1 MRFQVLGPVE
11 VHAGDGRVLSLV
23 RRQERCL
30 LGILLL
36 EAGRV
41 VPVERLCDL
50 LWRDGPPERA
60 RQFLRSMA
68 SRIRALLADAG
79 AAEPAATLVSDRVGY
94 RLVVPADMIDAHR
107 FRHLLKIAAAAP
119 EPSERDEVLREAL
132 ALWAGPALHNA
143 ADEQLRQRICAD
155 LDELRLHA
163 VEESIAVGL
172 ELGRH
177 HELVPEL
184 ARLTGEH
191 PLRERLVGGY
201 MLALYRAGR
210 AGDALEVYARTRERV
225 SDQLGLDPGPA
236 LRELHRSILRDEVD
250 LPPPVTSPSPSRS
263 PAPGVPAQLP
273 ADVPNFVGRE
283 AELTWL
289 DELFHEESTSPA
301 AAGPLAAGPP
311 AVVISALSGT
321 AGVGKT
327 ALAIRFGHRVRSRF
341 PDGQL
346 YVNLRG
352 YDPDQPMTAND
363 ALARFLRVLGVP
375 EAEIPPEEDER
386 SARYR
391 SELADRRVLIV
402 LDNASS
408 VEQVRPLLP
417 GAGTCA
423 VVVTSRDS
431 LAGLIATH
439 GARRVQLDLLTQ
451 DEAVALLRT
460 LIGPRADA
468 DPDAVATLAQQCV
481 RLPLALRVAAEL
493 AVSRPTT
500 GLAELVAELADHRR
514 RLDLLDAGGDLR
526 AAVATV
532 FSWSVRHLSA
542 ETARVF
548 RLLGLYPGSGIDAYG
563 AAALAA
569 GSLPEARRALDT
581 LARAHLVHHADA
593 GRYGMHDLLCT
604 YAADLSATC
613 DGNEEREAAL
623 ERLFDYY
630 LATSAA
636 AMDTLYPAEA
646 HRRPRIPA
654 PATPVPDLADPGT
667 ARGWLEAEQS
677 TLLAVAA
684 HAAAHGMP
692 SHTSRLS
699 TTLFRYFEAGHNT
712 DALIIHR
719 HALDATRQ
727 AGDKAGQAHALHGLG
742 STYLK
747 SGRYELAADHLEPAL
762 ELFRQVGDH
771 IGEARAL
778 NNLGGAE
785 DSRGR
790 YGRATEYCRQ
800 ALELY
805 RRIGDRVGQ
814 SRALVKI
821 GAIEMRQGH
830 YGEAT
835 HHLEQALRL
844 CRQTGDRLGEADA
857 LDMLGSVECRQRDH
871 NPAADHHR
879 QAVDLYRDIGDRTGE
894 AIALANLGIDYLGLG
909 KHDDAAGFLR
919 QAHTVFLEDGDQEG
933 QGIALNG
940 LGEAAYAAGHH
951 ADAVTHHGAALVIA
965 DDNGAVDE
973 QARAHVGLGRAH
985 QALGDAA
992 RARRHYE
999 QALTHYTDLGV
1010 PEIDDVREH
1019 LAALDRV
1026 DVSIGRP

>member
-1 MRFQVLGPVE
+1 MRFRVLGPVE
-11 VHAGDGRVLSLV
+11 VHADDGRVLSPV

-41 VPVERLCDL
+41 VSAERLCGL
-50 LWRDGPPERA
+50 LWQDDPPERA

-68 SRIRALLADAG
+68 SRIRALLAEAG
-79 AAEPAATLVSDRVGY
+79 EAEPAVRLVSDGGGY
-94 RLVVPADMIDAHR
+94 RLVVSPDMVDAHR
-107 FRHLLKIAAAAP
+107 FRRLLEIAAAAT
-119 EPSERDEVLREAL
+119 ELGERDQVLREAL

-143 ADEQLRQRICAD
+143 AGEQLRQRICAD
-155 LDELRLHA
+155 LDELRLYA
-163 VEESIAVGL
+163 VEESVAAGL

-210 AGDALEVYARTRERV
+210 AGDALEVYTRTRDLV

-236 LRELHRSILRDEVD
+236 LRELHQAILRDEVE
-250 LPPPVTSPSPSRS
+250 LPAPAAAPNPSRL
-263 PAPGVPAQLP
+263 PTPGVPAQLP
-273 ADVPNFVGRE
+273 ADVPNFIGRE
-283 AELTWL
+283 TELAQLSDLLGAEV
-289 DELFHEESTSPA
+289 TSPA
-301 AAGPLAAGPP
+301 TAGTLAAGSP
-311 AVVISALSGT
+311 AVVISAVSGT

-327 ALAIRFGHRVRSRF
+327 ALAIRFGHRVRPRF

-352 YDPDQPMTAND
+352 YDPDRPMTAGD
-363 ALARFLRVLGVP
+363 ALTRFLRVLGVP
-375 EAEIPPEEDER
+375 EVEIPLEVDER
-386 SARYR
+386 STRYR
-391 SELADRRVLIV
+391 SEIADRRMLIL

-417 GAGTCA
+417 GTGTCA

-431 LAGLIATH
+431 LAALIATH
-439 GARRVQLDLLTQ
+439 GARRVELDLLTQ

-468 DPDAVATLAQQCV
+468 EPDAVATLAQQCV

-493 AVSRPTT
+493 AVSRPLTR
-500 GLAELVAELADHRR
+500 LAELVAELADLQW
-514 RLDLLDAGGDLR
+514 RLDLLDAGGDPR

-548 RLLGLYPGSGIDAYG
+548 RLLGLHLGSGFDTYN
-563 AAALAA
+563 AAALAG

-581 LARAHLVHHADA
+581 LARANLVHHAGA
-593 GRYGMHDLLCT
+593 GRYGMHDLLRT
-604 YAADLSATC
+604 YAADLSAAR
-613 DGNEEREAAL
+613 DGHEQSGAAL

-636 AMDTLYPAEA
+636 AMDTLYPAEV

-654 PATPVPDLADPGT
+654 PATPVPDLADPGA
-667 ARGWLEAEQS
+667 ARGWLEAEQP
-677 TLLAVAA
+677 TLIAVAA
-684 HAAAHGMP
+684 HTAAHGRP

-712 DALIIHR
+712 DALTIHQ

-727 AGDKAGQAHALHGLG
+727 AGDKAGQAYALHGLG

-747 SGRYELAADHLEPAL
+747 SGHYGQATDHLELAL
-762 ELFRQVGDH
+762 DLFRQVGDH
-771 IGEARAL
+771 VGEARAL
-778 NNLGGAE
+778 NNLSGVE
-785 DSRGR
+785 DSRGC
-790 YGRATEYCRQ
+790 YGRATEYGWQ
-800 ALELY
+800 ALDLY
-805 RRIGDRVGQ
+805 RRIGDRVGE

-821 GAIEMRQGH
+821 GATEMRQGH

-835 HHLEQALRL
+835 HHFEQALLL

-857 LDMLGSVECRQRDH
+857 LDMLGSVECRQRAYDR
-871 NPAADHHR
+871 AADRHR
-879 QAVDLYRDIGDRTGE
+879 QAMNLYQDTGDRTGE
-894 AIALANLGIDYLGLG
+894 GVALANLGIDYLGLG
-909 KHDDAAGFLR
+909 KHEDAAAFLQ
-919 QAHTVFLEDGDQEG
+919 QAYALFLESGDDDG
-933 QGIALNG
+933 QGVALNG

-951 ADAVTHHGAALVIA
+951 ADAVTHHSAALAIA

-973 QARAHVGLGRAH
+973 QARAHAGLGRAR
-985 QALGDAA
+985 QALGDPA
-992 RARRHYE
+992 RARLHYD
-999 QALTHYTDLGV
+999 QALTCYADLGV
-1010 PEIDDVREH
+1010 PDTDDVRGH
-1019 LAALDRV
+1019 LAALDE
-1026 DVSIGRP
+1026 

>member
-1 MRFQVLGPVE
+1 MRFRVLGPVE
-11 VHAGDGRVLSLV
+11 VHADDGRVLSLV

-41 VPVERLCDL
+41 VSVERLCSL
-50 LWRDGPPERA
+50 LWQDDPPERA

-68 SRIRALLADAG
+68 SRIRALLAEAG
-79 AAEPAATLVSDRVGY
+79 EAEPAVTLVSDRGGY
-94 RLVVPADMIDAHR
+94 RLMVSPDMVDVHQ
-107 FRHLLKIAAAAP
+107 FRRLLEIAAATP
-119 EPSERDEVLREAL
+119 ELSERDQMLREAL

-155 LDELRLHA
+155 LDELRLYA
-163 VEESIAVGL
+163 VEESVAVGL

-177 HELVPEL
+177 HELIPEL

-191 PLRERLVGGY
+191 PLRERLVGSY
-201 MLALYRAGR
+201 MLALHRDGR
-210 AGDALEVYARTRERV
+210 SGDALEAYARTRDRV
-225 SDQLGLDPGPA
+225 ADQLGLDPGPA
-236 LRELHRSILRDEVD
+236 LRELHQAILRDEVD
-250 LPPPVTSPSPSRS
+250 LPPPATSSHPSR
-263 PAPGVPAQLP
+263 PPTPGVPAQLP
-273 ADVPNFVGRE
+273 ADVRGFIGRE
-283 AELTWL
+283 AELAQL
-289 DELFHEESTSPA
+289 DDLLDEESTSLTV
-301 AAGPLAAGPP
+301 AGTLAAGSP
-311 AVVISALSGT
+311 AVVISAVSGT

-327 ALAIRFGHRVRSRF
+327 ALALRFGHRVRSRF

-352 YDPDQPMTAND
+352 YDPDQPITASD
-363 ALARFLRVLGVP
+363 ALARFLSVLGVP
-375 EAEIPPEEDER
+375 EAEIPLEVDER
-386 SARYR
+386 STLYR
-391 SELADRRVLIV
+391 SEIADRRMFIL

-417 GAGTCA
+417 GTGTCA

-439 GARRVQLDLLTQ
+439 GARRVELDLLTQ

-460 LIGPRADA
+460 LIGPRADT

-493 AVSRPTT
+493 AVSRPLTR
-500 GLAELVAELADHRR
+500 LAELVAELADLQS
-514 RLDLLDAGGDLR
+514 RLDLLDAGGDPR

-548 RLLGLYPGSGIDAYG
+548 RLLGLHPGSGFDTYN
-563 AAALAA
+563 AAALA
-569 GSLPEARRALDT
+569 GSSLPEARRALDT
-581 LARAHLVHHADA
+581 LARANLVHHAGA
-593 GRYGMHDLLCT
+593 GRYGMHDLLRT
-604 YAADLSATC
+604 YAADLSAAC
-613 DGNEEREAAL
+613 DGDGQRGAAL

-636 AMDTLYPAEA
+636 AMDTLYPAEI

-654 PATPVPDLADPGT
+654 PATPVPDLADPGA
-667 ARGWLEAEQS
+667 ARGWLEAEQP
-677 TLLAVAA
+677 TLIAVAA
-684 HAAAHGMP
+684 HTAAHGWP

-699 TTLFRYFEAGHNT
+699 TTLFRYFEAGHNI
-712 DALIIHR
+712 DALTIHR

-747 SGRYELAADHLEPAL
+747 SGHYEQATDHLEPAL
-762 ELFRQVGDH
+762 DLFRQVGDPV
-771 IGEARAL
+771 GEARAL

-790 YGRATEYCRQ
+790 YSRATEYCRQ

-805 RRIGDRVGQ
+805 RRTGDQLGE
-814 SRALVKI
+814 SRALVKL
-821 GAIEMRQGH
+821 GAVEMRQGH

-835 HHLEQALRL
+835 HHLRQALL
-844 CRQTGDRLGEADA
+844 LGRQTGDRLSEADA
-857 LDMLGSVECRQRDH
+857 LDILGCVEHRQRSYDR
-871 NPAADHHR
+871 AVDHHR
-879 QAVDLYRDIGDRTGE
+879 QAVDLYRDTGDRTGE
-894 AIALANLGIDYLGLG
+894 GIALANLGVDYLGLG
-909 KHDDAAGFLR
+909 KHDDALGFLQ
-919 QAHTVFLEDGDQEG
+919 QAHTLFLEDGDHEG
-933 QGIALNG
+933 QGMALNG
-940 LGEAAYAAGHH
+940 LGEATYAAGHH
-951 ADAVTHHGAALVIA
+951 ADAVTHHSAALTIA

-973 QARAHVGLGRAH
+973 QARAHAGLGKAH
-985 QALGDAA
+985 QALGDLA
-992 RARRHYE
+992 RARHHYE
-999 QALTHYTDLGV
+999 QAITRYADLDV
-1010 PEIDDVREH
+1010 PDADDVRGH
-1019 LAALDRV
+1019 LAALDH
-1026 DVSIGRP
+1026 VSTSRP